1 MSSKV
6 LIVDD
11 DRAIAT
17 LTAMWLKNAG
27 WDALVA
33 GDGRSGLA
41 AAALHRPDVIV
52 LDIRMPDLDGFEVH
66 RRLKE
71 ESGLAAIPVI
81 FLTANVHE
89 SARSRAMSSGAAA
102 FLRKPY
108 QPEQLLQAVQNAFEQ
123 TKKIGA
129 AHV

>member
-1 MSSKV
+1 MLNKA

-11 DRAIAT
+11 DRAIAE
-17 LTAMWLKNAG
+17 LTAMWLSNAG
-27 WDALVA
+27 WKSFIA
-33 GDGRSGLA
+33 GDGGSGLA
-41 AAALHRPDVIV
+41 AAAQHRPDVIV
-52 LDIRMPDLDGFEVH
+52 LDIRMPDFDGFEFH

-71 ESGLAAIPVI
+71 ERELAAIPVI

-108 QPEQLLQAVQNAFEQ
+108 QPDQLLQTVSAALRQTQNSGECP
-123 TKKIGA
+123 
-129 AHV
+129 

>member
-1 MSSKV
+1 MRNKV

-11 DRAIAT
+11 DRAIAE
-17 LTAMWLKNAG
+17 LTAMWLNNSG
-27 WDALVA
+27 WESVIA
-33 GDGRSGLA
+33 GDGGSGLA
-41 AAALHRPDVIV
+41 AAARHHPDVIV
-52 LDIRMPDLDGFEVH
+52 LDIRMPDFDGFEFH

-71 ESGLAAIPVI
+71 QHELATIPVI

-108 QPEQLLQAVQNAFEQ
+108 QPDQLLQMVSSALRQ
-123 TKKIGA
+123 TQKGGECP
-129 AHV
+129 